1 MEGLTEEKKLLR
13 EENEEL
19 RSANEVLQEKVAG
32 LEAKEV
38 EVEPKLYLLEET
50 VRNFTIRLRTS
61 QEWVYTEN
69 GNLSGGTSFSRKLIG
84 ASSRVLATEPNS
96 SQVTK

>member
-38 EVEPKLYLLEET
+38 EVEPKLYLLGET
-50 VRNFTIRLRTS
+50 VESLTIRLRTS
-61 QEWVYTEN
+61 QE
-69 GNLSGGTSFSRKLIG
+69 
-84 ASSRVLATEPNS
+84 
-96 SQVTK
+96 